1 MIEKKRWLLITFHT
15 TSEAMA
21 MEQRCQEAGLAGRLI
36 PVPRTITADCGL
48 AWAMPP
54 GERARLSAVEELP
67 YSALLEME
75 L

>member
-1 MIEKKRWLLITFHT
+1 MRVKKPTLVITFPT
-15 TSEAMA
+15 TTAALSWERQC
-21 MEQRCQEAGLAGRLI
+21 MERNVPGRLI
-36 PVPRTITADCGL
+36 PVPVTITADCGL

-54 GERARLSAVEELP
+54 QERGRLTELEDLP

>member
-1 MIEKKRWLLITFHT
+1 MRAKKPTLVITFPT
-15 TSEAMA
+15 TTAALGWERACLERSVP
-21 MEQRCQEAGLAGRLI
+21 GRLI
-36 PVPRTITADCGL
+36 PVPVTITADCGL
-48 AWAMPP
+48 AWAMPL